1 MKIELKMPALRPDDD
16 ALSVLC
22 QWNVKPGD
30 VIPAGDVLFEVE
42 TAKVVS
48 QIEAETRL
56 RILSLCAEE
65 GDEVAPGTVIAIAET
80 VEDEDPAPETEG
92 T

>member
-1 MKIELKMPALRPDDD
+1 MKIELKMPVLRPGDESS
-16 ALSVLC
+16 SVLC

-30 VIPAGDVLFEVE
+30 VLSAGDILFEVE

-65 GDEVAPGTVIAIAET
+65 GDEIAPGTVIAVAET
-80 VEDEDPAPETEG
+80 LDPEEG
-92 T
+92 EPA